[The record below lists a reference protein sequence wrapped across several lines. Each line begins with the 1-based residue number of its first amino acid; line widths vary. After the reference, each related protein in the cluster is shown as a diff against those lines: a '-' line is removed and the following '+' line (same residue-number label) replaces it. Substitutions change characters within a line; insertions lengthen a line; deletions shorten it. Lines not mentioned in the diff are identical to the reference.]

1 MAYLALVVSREKIDL
16 DSRFTWTSKLSNYDV
31 GNVPCIIF
39 HDSADD
45 DTTVLFTLAQIFKLY
60 PTKKFMYIN
69 SEINP
74 LLSTFFWGM
83 NGAVFNQE
91 IALSD
96 ASLLLSLME
105 EYNASDF
112 RVKPAEDEFTELKQA
127 MNRLITGTLDEEEV
141 HAIITS
147 PDWLAQVSSSMEAVS
162 SSLVAV
168 TQNNTALVEHVTKAR
183 EILQS
188 VKDEHMK
195 VKDELA
201 EAMKAVAKIEVAGHD
216 QNVVLSYPQ
225 LRIQQSVKNVLYI
238 RELSHCMFL
247 TSFFLAYMRWLST
260 QYGVKSRILIVEP
273 RTPKL
278 PEHYKDELFYLLTK
292 DSIAHSTKKT
302 AFVTSDPKKNIID
315 YFFSEADIP
324 LYIVLDRF
332 QGDMLL
338 SGAKMKLLYA
348 SGRSAPLLE
357 NGVNPAKVFR
367 CYGGSPESYVI
378 PFIPQYSTFTTDA
391 HRINAYHKACKELFV
406 KLDTFLGISE

>member
-1 MAYLALVVSREKIDL
+1 MAYLALIVSKERIDL
-16 DSRFTWTSKLSNYDV
+16 DSRFKWTSKLSNYDV
-31 GNVPCIIF
+31 SDIPCIIY

-45 DTTVLFTLAQIFKLY
+45 DTTVLFTLAQIFKLH

-69 SEINP
+69 SEVNP

-105 EYNASDF
+105 EYNTSDF
-112 RVKPAEDEFTELKQA
+112 RVKPAEAEFAELRQA
-127 MNRLITGTLDEEEV
+127 MNRLITGTLDEEEL
-141 HAIITS
+141 HALLTS
-147 PDWLAQVSSSMEAVS
+147 PDWLAQVTSSMEAVS

-168 TQNNTALVEHVTKAR
+168 TQNNTALVEHVTRAR
-183 EILQS
+183 DLLQS
-188 VKDEHMK
+188 VKDEHVK

-225 LRIQQSVKNVLYI
+225 LRIQQSVKSVLYI

-247 TSFFLAYMRWLST
+247 TSFLLAYTRWLSI
-260 QYGVKSRILIVEP
+260 QFGVKTRVLIVEP

-278 PEHYKDELFYLLTK
+278 PEHYKNEMFYLLTK
-292 DSIAHSTKKT
+292 DSIAHNTKKT
-302 AFVTSDPKKNIID
+302 VFVTSEPKKNIID
-315 YFFSEADIP
+315 YFFSDADIP
-324 LYIVLDRF
+324 LYIVVDRF

-348 SGRSAPLLE
+348 SGRSTPLLE
-357 NGVNPAKVFR
+357 NEVNPAKVFR
-367 CYGGSPESYVI
+367 CYGGSPESYII
-378 PFIPQYSTFTTDA
+378 PFIKEYSTFTTDT
-391 HRINAYHKACKELFV
+391 HRINAYHKHCKDLFER
-406 KLDTFLGISE
+406 LDAFLGVGE